1 MILIDITPLS
11 LKLYIS
17 FPGSRLFCLILS
29 RHPDLQEGKEEVL
42 GTGMAGAVLVAKHR
56 KSGRRVA
63 AKCLEVSDGALPE
76 EAGYST
82 HFPPRFLLY
91 KICNIYILIIYLVTY
106 LELDHL

>member
-1 MILIDITPLS
+1 MKRWFCVIL
-11 LKLYIS
+11 
-17 FPGSRLFCLILS
+17 F

-82 HFPPRFLLY
+82 HFHPVSSCTRHNY
-91 KICNIYILIIYLVTY
+91 R
-106 LELDHL
+106 ELDHE

>member
-1 MILIDITPLS
+1 
-11 LKLYIS
+11 
-17 FPGSRLFCLILS
+17 
-29 RHPDLQEGKEEVL
+29 
-42 GTGMAGAVLVAKHR
+42 MAGAVLVAKHR

-82 HFPPRFLLY
+82 HFHPVSSCTRY
-91 KICNIYILIIYLVTY
+91 NIYIYIYIVTY